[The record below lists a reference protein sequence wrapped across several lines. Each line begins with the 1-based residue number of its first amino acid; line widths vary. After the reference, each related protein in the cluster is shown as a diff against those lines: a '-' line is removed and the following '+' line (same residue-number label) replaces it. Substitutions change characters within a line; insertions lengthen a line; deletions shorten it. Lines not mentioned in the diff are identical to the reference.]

1 MLPAEL
7 LDLLVCPETL
17 KDLTLATPEE
27 IAHLNESINRGQL
40 RNVAGKQVT
49 EPVEGALVRIDRAIA
64 YPVREGIPVML
75 GPEGLVISGLNLAGE
90 AKA

>member
-17 KDLTLATPEE
+17 KDLTLATPDE
-27 IAHLNESINRGQL
+27 IARLNEAIHRGEVQTA
-40 RNVAGKQVT
+40 AGKPVV

-64 YPVREGIPVML
+64 YPVRDGIPVML
-75 GPEGLVISGLNLAGE
+75 VPEGLVISGVNLNAE